1 MPRARLVD
9 PARCAR
15 SWRTKREAL
24 RTIRHLQHLAAHVDS
39 ARSGADGR
47 QLATLLRNGAWAV
60 EDLYKMHPK
69 EGKYGE

>member
-1 MPRARLVD
+1 MPRARRVD
-9 PARCAR
+9 PVRCAR
-15 SWRTKREAL
+15 TWRTKREAL

-39 ARSGADGR
+39 ARNGADGR
-47 QLATLLRNGAWAV
+47 QLVEELPAV